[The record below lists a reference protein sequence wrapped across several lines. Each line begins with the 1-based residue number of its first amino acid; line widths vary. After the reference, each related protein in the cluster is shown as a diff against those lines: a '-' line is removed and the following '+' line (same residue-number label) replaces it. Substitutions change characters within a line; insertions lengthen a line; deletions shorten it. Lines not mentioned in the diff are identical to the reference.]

1 LVTVHTLLHIGRHI
15 FAYPLAWV
23 VRWRETG
30 EERTEGDLFIGNSRS
45 KYYWANSEDFVLEKG
60 ILWRKGGE
68 GMPARRVVTKKF
80 RDGVHP
86 LLVLHFFL
94 SEAL

>member
-1 LVTVHTLLHIGRHI
+1 MDPELS
-15 FAYPLAWV
+15 WV

-30 EERTEGDLFIGNSRS
+30 EERTEGDFFIGNSRS

-68 GMPARRVVTKKF
+68 GKPATRVVPKKF
-80 RDGVHP
+80 REQVVKLCHDPSRSWTSGH
-86 LLVLHFFL
+86 
-94 SEAL
+94 

>member
-1 LVTVHTLLHIGRHI
+1 VD
-15 FAYPLAWV
+15 PELAWV

-60 ILWRKGGE
+60 ILWRKGERECQQG
-68 GMPARRVVTKKF
+68 G
-80 RDGVHP
+80 
-86 LLVLHFFL
+86 L
-94 SEAL
+94 SQRSSGNKS